1 MHSASI
7 EYTSC
12 ILKDDAVLMDQVI
25 FEKQWSCLEEKRS
38 HTQDIELK
46 ALCPFKF
53 FSLLEYSKPKALLV
67 KHFYLR
73 LFLVHMS
80 QKVKFSLQYPIGFIF
95 NFIVIKI
102 LLVVNKYRI
111 NCFSQLIIIRM
122 SKSSY
127 KYRFPQLYKRK
138 AFL

>member
-7 EYTSC
+7 EYMSC

-53 FSLLEYSKPKALLV
+53 SSLLEYSKPKQ
-67 KHFYLR
+67 F
-73 LFLVHMS
+73 
-80 QKVKFSLQYPIGFIF
+80 
-95 NFIVIKI
+95 
-102 LLVVNKYRI
+102 
-111 NCFSQLIIIRM
+111 
-122 SKSSY
+122 
-127 KYRFPQLYKRK
+127 
-138 AFL
+138 